1 MKKMRMY
8 AIYFTD
14 NMMAYIMASNAEE
27 AVRKGEK
34 KVKERP
40 DREISGI
47 FRLGDDGK
55 AIAEVDI
62 AAVMVAMNQEEE
74 GETERNV

>member
-1 MKKMRMY
+1 MTK
-8 AIYFTD
+8 TEG
-14 NMMAYIMASNAEE
+14 NAY
-27 AVRKGEK
+27 GY

-47 FRLGDDGK
+47 FRLGDNGK

-62 AAVMVAMNQEEE
+62 AAVMVGMNQPGE
-74 GETERNV
+74 GEAGR

>member
-62 AAVMVAMNQEEE
+62 AAVMVVMNQPGE
-74 GETERNV
+74 GEAGR